1 MLEEFA
7 LVGGGRETPDKSIK
21 TFHDDELRR
30 KRMVEGLTGLTG
42 LGGGLASQE
51 MVHGERCR
59 LFRL

>member
-30 KRMVEGLTGLTG
+30 KRMVEGLTGL
-42 LGGGLASQE
+42 GGGLASQK